1 MNGENEGE
9 FTSYLAEST
18 DTKKKTE
25 EEEKNSENMENRTK
39 CIENIMDPAIS
50 ESDNRVTIE
59 RSAEALMCNGHGESH
74 PQEDSNKNSSGQEC
88 CESNHVGG
96 EGNPMEEGSTTDDG
110 NQRRSQSPG
119 VHSSSPSEKS
129 NSSGQF
135 ISLSVSLSLS
145 LSLSLSPSLSL
156 STRK

>member
-1 MNGENEGE
+1 
-9 FTSYLAEST
+9 
-18 DTKKKTE
+18 
-25 EEEKNSENMENRTK
+25 MENRTK

-50 ESDNRVTIE
+50 ESDNKVTIE

-135 ISLSVSLSLS
+135 ISLSLFSLSLS
-145 LSLSLSPSLSL
+145 IPLSLPLFLSLHPNEKGNSSGQNISFSL
-156 STRK
+156 STLK

>member
-1 MNGENEGE
+1 
-9 FTSYLAEST
+9 
-18 DTKKKTE
+18 
-25 EEEKNSENMENRTK
+25 
-39 CIENIMDPAIS
+39 MDPAIS
-50 ESDNRVTIE
+50 ESDNKVTIE

-129 NSSGQF
+129 NSSGQY
-135 ISLSVSLSLS
+135 ISLSLPPSPSLSLS
-145 LSLSLSPSLSL
+145 LSLSTRKWKKQLLRSVHLSFSSSLHPQMKSSLSPPLSFPPQIKRASSLGQ
-156 STRK
+156 